1 MMNIIFEI
9 SRYIIFII
17 IGIILI
23 IWYWKKKGWD
33 VSFKVSLIFIF
44 IWKTIIFFIFLGID
58 LLIEEYWIISYYY
71 FYDEIIYLLIM
82 IFRFF
87 INIFLGITFLKIIY
101 KQKMQESIVI
111 ILMIVIIE
119 IILENIILLVYPF
132 LYFLT

>member
-1 MMNIIFEI
+1 MNIIFET
-9 SRYIIFII
+9 SRYILFII

-33 VSFKVSLIFIF
+33 VSFKLSLIFII
-44 IWKTIIFFIFLGID
+44 IWKTLIFFIFLGID
-58 LLIEEYWIISYYY
+58 LLIEEYWITSYY

-87 INIFLGITFLKIIY
+87 SNIFLGIIFLKIIY

-119 IILENIILLVYPF
+119 IILENIILLLYPF